1 MEYTVNA
8 TVPLFPSGNAFQDL
22 EIHEDGHEEMK
33 EDRQMGFKKKKK
45 KKKKNK
51 CTTQMRERTQKAFL
65 EIVKTLEHVERNEVS
80 TEDWTE

>member
-1 MEYTVNA
+1 
-8 TVPLFPSGNAFQDL
+8 
-22 EIHEDGHEEMK
+22 
-33 EDRQMGFKKKKK
+33 MGFKKK

>member
-33 EDRQMGFKKKKK
+33 EDRQMGLKK

-51 CTTQMRERTQKAFL
+51 CTTQTRERTQKAFL